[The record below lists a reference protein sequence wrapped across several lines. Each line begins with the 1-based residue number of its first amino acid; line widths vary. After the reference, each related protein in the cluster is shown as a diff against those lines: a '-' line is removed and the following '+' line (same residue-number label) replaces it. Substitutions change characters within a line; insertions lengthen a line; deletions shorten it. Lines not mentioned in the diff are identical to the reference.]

1 MKEEELKQIKTK
13 YKNIED
19 EFDLIDIQ
27 HSDRIYKIG
36 TGKIKNDNLS
46 DSQIEGLKTYLWDS
60 YRTDNDKINII
71 LVELLDEMEK
81 QLKGYNKLKV

>member
-1 MKEEELKQIKTK
+1 MDEEMKQIKK
-13 YKNIED
+13 NYKNIEN

-36 TGKIKNDNLS
+36 TGKIKNDTLS

-60 YRTDNDKINII
+60 YRTDNDKINTV
-71 LVELLDEMEK
+71 LVELLDEMEE
-81 QLKGYNKLKV
+81 QLKGYNKLKGV